1 MPSANT
7 LPGRMRRSE
16 RQTVLPLLCAVLAAG
31 AAMTLLLTWKLTFW
45 QDTFDFLILRRDIT
59 WDTVMTPHNEHIIV
73 FPALI
78 EQAIM
83 RIFGLGNAHPEYIL
97 LTVSLIAAAALVFEY
112 VRQRLDYW
120 AGLFATILILCLGPA
135 WEVLLWPFE
144 IGFIGSVV
152 FGLAT
157 FLALERNSRN
167 WDLAAC
173 VFLILAM
180 GFSSLGIPF
189 AVGAAVDVF
198 QKRRTRGLGRAY
210 LVVVPA
216 VFFALWYLGW
226 GHDAESHMT
235 LRNVFASPRF
245 VIESIAVATGS
256 LLGLGTNPIS
266 GETDPLWGAIIL
278 VGVVVGVVY
287 VQRRRPGFLP
297 TMWPVAAAA
306 LANWFLTAFN
316 EAPGRAPVS
325 SRYQYAGA
333 IFIVLV
339 LSNLLPR
346 IAWTKRRLIVAT
358 AVVVLKENKDSLQVQ
373 TILTK
378 ADLAAIE
385 IARPTVDP
393 DFQLGPEVAGTP
405 SLVNVYAGSWLE
417 ADDEYGS
424 PAYSEAE
431 LAAAPEPGP
440 HWADIVL
447 SQALPLKNVITV
459 GGYDPRGGSE
469 NCVTVKAGA
478 PALSGV
484 PVHSGQTRIEVP
496 PGPEAQLSMRRFA
509 SEGFPVT
516 LTAAPGG
523 SVAVL
528 HVPRD
533 ESPRPWYL
541 HVSAE
546 QPVRVCR

>member
-1 MPSANT
+1 MK
-7 LPGRMRRSE
+7 RSE
-16 RQTVLPLLCAVLAAG
+16 REIVVPLLIAVLAAG

-59 WDTVMTPHNEHIIV
+59 WDTVFTPHNEHIIV

-78 EQAIM
+78 EMAIM
-83 RIFGLGNAHPEYIL
+83 RVFGLGNAHPEYIL
-97 LTVSLIAAAALVFEY
+97 LTAFLIAAVSLVFVY
-112 VRQRLDYW
+112 VRRRLGYW
-120 AGLFATILILCLGPA
+120 PALFAAILLLCLGPA

-152 FGLAT
+152 FGLAV
-157 FLALERNSRN
+157 FLALERNTRG

-173 VFLILAM
+173 AFLILSM

-198 QKRRTRGLGRAY
+198 QKRRSRGWSRAY
-210 LVVVPA
+210 LVVVP
-216 VFFALWYLGW
+216 VVLFGLWYLGW
-226 GHDAESHMT
+226 GHDAESHMS

-256 LLGLGTNPIS
+256 LFGLGTNPID
-266 GETDPLWGAIIL
+266 GESNPLWGAIIL

-287 VQRRRPGFLP
+287 AQRRRPGFSP
-297 TMWPVAAAA
+297 TLWPVAAAA

-316 EAPGRAPVS
+316 QAPGRAPYS

-339 LSNLLPR
+339 LANLLPKVN
-346 IAWTKRRLIVAT
+346 WTRRRLIFAA
-358 AVVVLKENKDSLQVQ
+358 AVVLLAVGPNLIVLKQGKDNLAVQ

-378 ADLAAIE
+378 ADLEAIQ

-393 DFQLGPEVAGTP
+393 DFQLSPEVAGTP
-405 SLVNVYAGSWLE
+405 SLVNVYASSWLE

-424 PAYSEAE
+424 PAYSEDE
-431 LAAAPEPGP
+431 LAAAPAPGP
-440 HWADIVL
+440 SQADIVL

-459 GGYDPRGGSE
+459 GGYDARGGSE

-478 PALSGV
+478 PALSEV

-509 SEGFPVT
+509 VEEFPVT

-541 HVSAE
+541 HVAAE